1 MGALFGVYVT
11 KAPLTED
18 VRILN
23 IKSMKETRSG
33 HTCSR
38 ELKMQQL
45 SDGNSLYALSDYG
58 RTNMETLANQL

>member
-38 ELKMQQL
+38 EL
-45 SDGNSLYALSDYG
+45 
-58 RTNMETLANQL
+58 NMHHNFQTVIHCTPSAIMEELIYENFS

>member
-23 IKSMKETRSG
+23 IKSMKETLSG
-33 HTCSR
+33 HTSSR
-38 ELKMQQL
+38 NLMMHHSFQTVINYTPSAIMEELIH
-45 SDGNSLYALSDYG
+45 GNFS
-58 RTNMETLANQL
+58 

>member
-33 HTCSR
+33 HTYSR

-45 SDGNSLYALSDYG
+45 SDCNSLYALSDYG
-58 RTNMETLANQL
+58 RTNLWKL